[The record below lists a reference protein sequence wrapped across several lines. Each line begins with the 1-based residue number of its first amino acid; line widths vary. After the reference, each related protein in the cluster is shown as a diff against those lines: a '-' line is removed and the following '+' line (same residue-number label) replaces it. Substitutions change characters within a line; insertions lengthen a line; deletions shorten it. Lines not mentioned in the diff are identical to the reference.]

1 MWYLQRSSKISVL
14 SSGKID
20 KYEYVTGEKILPLDQ
35 RRLVEQAKFYI
46 FSIRKNKQ
54 KRLKSKQK
62 IQIDAITNQNQ
73 RLEALNDNKSIDKEI
88 FYKLVKRKLD
98 EIKKLT
104 YEIDYDNLTFY
115 FKNNTAKKINDFEN
129 DIELF
134 KKMQYKEMK
143 LEDAK
148 ELQSIFKSN
157 LNKISEGRFKI

>member
-88 FYKLVKRKLD
+88 FYKLVKGKLD

-129 DIELF
+129 GIELF